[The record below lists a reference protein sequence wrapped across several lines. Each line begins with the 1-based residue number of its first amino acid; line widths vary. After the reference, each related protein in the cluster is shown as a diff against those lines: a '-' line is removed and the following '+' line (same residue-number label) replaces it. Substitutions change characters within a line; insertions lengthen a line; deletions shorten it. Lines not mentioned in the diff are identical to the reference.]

1 MVLYWA
7 LALVLHAASSAKAHG
22 WSLIKLAPSTWRGSQ
37 HGAQEWIYRRGGAV
51 FGEKLGLQNDAMEET
66 EEEEVE
72 VEEDDDGDEEIGLY
86 VLVVD
91 PMDCNGREFCKKI
104 QVG

>member
-1 MVLYWA
+1 M
-7 LALVLHAASSAKAHG
+7 
-22 WSLIKLAPSTWRGSQ
+22 
-37 HGAQEWIYRRGGAV
+37 

>member
-1 MVLYWA
+1 M
-7 LALVLHAASSAKAHG
+7 S
-22 WSLIKLAPSTWRGSQ
+22 
-37 HGAQEWIYRRGGAV
+37 
-51 FGEKLGLQNDAMEET
+51 GEKLGLQDDVVEET

-72 VEEDDDGDEEIGLY
+72 EYDDGDEEIGLY